1 MESRTSRASVF
12 LCLLVLSLS
21 GCSRDRSSPAGPSTP
36 DSPTPEHQAY
46 TRINEY
52 RGSRGLPALAWADV
66 VATQA
71 RQHSQNMAA
80 GATAFGH
87 DGFEQRVA
95 AIGQTIAWSNA
106 GENVALDYSAAGAV
120 EAWIGSPG
128 HRANIEGQYDVTGV
142 GVATGRN
149 GSMYFTQI
157 FIKTR

>member
-1 MESRTSRASVF
+1 
-12 LCLLVLSLS
+12 
-21 GCSRDRSSPAGPSTP
+21 
-36 DSPTPEHQAY
+36 
-46 TRINEY
+46 
-52 RGSRGLPALAWADV
+52 
-66 VATQA
+66 
-71 RQHSQNMAA
+71 MAA